1 MEIKSETNIVCD
13 ELAQNDLQRALN
25 SIKVERNHNRSENV
39 PEYQRESSIVGRN
52 VVADNEQETISTHTN
67 ENLSSTIY
75 TNSEKDIKIEESM
88 FTKETKEL
96 NFKPSA
102 ETAKNATLT
111 DESYDIK
118 PIVQKPPSCEQKTS
132 STHTIENMPSITN
145 AEKDTKNEESNFT
158 MMETKELNCF
168 EPSVKIAKNTT
179 LIDDRCTIK
188 PNVRKP
194 YSGKEVKKP
203 RMLENKNMASHSK
216 AGPDND
222 ETKDRKTNGKAK
234 HASHDTD
241 TTGQAADDSKCTMC
255 YKSIQCKHTTTD
267 SKDNTKKFQC
277 DVCGNWFKH
286 TYTLRKHKC
295 NHEGEYSCSVCNKR
309 YGLPSYLKRHMRNHT
324 DEKTFYKC
332 RYCDKSL
339 CSTSSLAAHERL
351 HTLDKPFECDVC
363 HKRFTQSSNLTTHKK
378 VHSEYRPYVCELCSK
393 PFRHKQSLLVHLRSH
408 THERPYTCVTCG
420 QTFTQNTH
428 MRTHE
433 RLHSGVKP
441 YKCDMCDKTF
451 SRKHHLGYHLETH
464 SGKTYKC
471 SICEKSFTAE
481 RAVIQHERIHT
492 GDTPYKCDVCGK
504 EFKYHGYLSVHKRIH
519 TGDMPFRCKICPK
532 EFIVAS
538 SLQQHLKHNHR
549 NKKKRTVSIHAPLSD
564 DQNDSSTKSNTE
576 SCTNISEVQNTID
589 NVQIDSVKPTC
600 DSSKKKPVTS
610 SIVRPN
616 GKKRKVNKNLDASNK
631 NLSKKRRS
639 KRT

>member
-1 MEIKSETNIVCD
+1 MPENKMEIKSETNIVCD
-13 ELAQNDLQRALN
+13 ELDQNDLQRDLV
-25 SIKVERNHNRSENV
+25 SIKVERNHNGSVLNV
-39 PEYQRESSIVGRN
+39 PEFQRESSNIGGD
-52 VVADNEQETISTHTN
+52 VVAEDERENSITDTK
-67 ENLSSTIY
+67 ENLPSIA
-75 TNSEKDIKIEESM
+75 NEEEDIKNKDSNFAM
-88 FTKETKEL
+88 ETKEF
-96 NFKPSA
+96 NCYSPCIN
-102 ETAKNATLT
+102 TAKNATL
-111 DESYDIK
+111 
-118 PIVQKPPSCEQKTS
+118 
-132 STHTIENMPSITN
+132 
-145 AEKDTKNEESNFT
+145 
-158 MMETKELNCF
+158 
-168 EPSVKIAKNTT
+168 
-179 LIDDRCTIK
+179 IDDISDIK
-188 PNVRKP
+188 PNVQKP
-194 YSGKEVKKP
+194 SSSNLVKQSQV
-203 RMLENKNMASHSK
+203 LGNKKMTSHAQALNK
-216 AGPDND
+216 
-222 ETKDRKTNGKAK
+222 ETKDSRTNGITKLSA
-234 HASHDTD
+234 HDTEM
-241 TTGQAADDSKCTMC
+241 TGQAVNDSKCTMC

-267 SKDNTKKFQC
+267 GKNSSKKFQC

-309 YGLPSYLKRHMRNHT
+309 YGLPSYLKRHMRIHT

-408 THERPYTCVTCG
+408 THERPYTCGTCG

-441 YKCDMCDKTF
+441 YKCDMCEKTF

-519 TGDMPFRCKICPK
+519 TGDMPFRCKFCPK

-549 NKKKRTVSIHAPLSD
+549 NKRKRPGSIITSPSD
-564 DQNDSSTKSNTE
+564 DINGSTNQSITG
-576 SCTNISEVQNTID
+576 SCTNNSEVQEAND
-589 NVQIDSVKPTC
+589 NGLIESVELAC
-600 DSSKKKPVTS
+600 DSAKKRPVTQSVIGQNEKKKS
-610 SIVRPN
+610 AN
-616 GKKRKVNKNLDASNK
+616 KKQDASNK
-631 NLSKKRRS
+631 NISVKRRN
-639 KRT
+639 KRTA

>member
-1 MEIKSETNIVCD
+1 MPENKMEIKSETTVDCD
-13 ELAQNDLQRALN
+13 ELEHNDLQRDHN
-25 SIKVERNHNRSENV
+25 SIKVERNHDLSENV
-39 PEYQRESSIVGRN
+39 SEYQTESSIIGGN
-52 VVADNEQETISTHTN
+52 VVADDEQETRSTDTKEHPSFTN
-67 ENLSSTIY
+67 EI
-75 TNSEKDIKIEESM
+75 EDIKN
-88 FTKETKEL
+88 K
-96 NFKPSA
+96 
-102 ETAKNATLT
+102 
-111 DESYDIK
+111 
-118 PIVQKPPSCEQKTS
+118 
-132 STHTIENMPSITN
+132 
-145 AEKDTKNEESNFT
+145 ESNFT
-158 MMETKELNCF
+158 METKEINCF
-168 EPSVKIAKNTT
+168 TPSVETVKTNTV
-179 LIDDRCTIK
+179 IDDRCNIK
-188 PNVRKP
+188 PNVQKP
-194 YSGKEVKKP
+194 SSGYVAKKS
-203 RMLENKNMASHSK
+203 RMLEHKKIASHSK
-216 AGPDND
+216 APNKG
-222 ETKDRKTNGKAK
+222 ETKDRKTNGIAK
-234 HASHDTD
+234 DSSQDTEA
-241 TTGQAADDSKCTMC
+241 TEQAVSDSKCSMC
-255 YKSIQCKHTTTD
+255 YKSIQCKHTTTN
-267 SKDNTKKFQC
+267 SKDSSKKFQC

-309 YGLPSYLKRHMRNHT
+309 YGLPSYLKRHMRTHT
-324 DEKTFYKC
+324 DDKTFYKC

-408 THERPYTCVTCG
+408 THERPYTCATCG

-519 TGDMPFRCKICPK
+519 TGDMPFRCKLCPK

-549 NKKKRTVSIHAPLSD
+549 NKKKRTVSVNAPLSD
-564 DQNDSSTKSNTE
+564 DQNDSTTKLNTE
-576 SCTNISEVQNTID
+576 KCTNVSEVQKTVD
-589 NVQIDSVKPTC
+589 NVQIESVKPNC
-600 DSSKKKPVTS
+600 DSSKKIPVTS
-610 SIVRPN
+610 SIIRPN
-616 GKKRKVNKNLDASNK
+616 EKKRKAKNKQNASNK
-631 NLSKKRRS
+631 NLSIKRRN